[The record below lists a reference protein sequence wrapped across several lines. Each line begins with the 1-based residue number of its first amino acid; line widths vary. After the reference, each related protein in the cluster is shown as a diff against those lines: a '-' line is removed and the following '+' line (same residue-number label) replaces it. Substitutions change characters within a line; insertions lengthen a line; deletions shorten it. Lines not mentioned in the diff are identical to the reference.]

1 MNPKEALKQIR
12 AIFEDMPQVVE
23 PVVPV
28 APEVPEVT
36 KVEMAEYSLVDGTK
50 VMISALEIGGLVEL
64 VDGNPAPAGEHQLM
78 DGTSIVVDEL
88 GAIVEIE
95 SPKSDVVEEEP
106 VAPAAPVPPAQDT
119 QAMAEELKAEFAE
132 QKSQL
137 EAKIAELESK
147 VKQGFAQ
154 VAELVEA
161 LSNTPTAEPT
171 QKAANGWSGSG
182 LAEFV
187 ARPAI
192 ARKRRGDTCKRY
204 VNS

>member
-12 AIFEDMPQVVE
+12 ALFEEMPQVIE
-23 PVVPV
+23 PV
-28 APEVPEVT
+28 APVAEVAPEVT

-50 VMISALEIGGLVEL
+50 VMISALEIGGMVTLE
-64 VDGNPAPAGEHQLM
+64 DGTPAPVGEHQLM

-95 SPKSDVVEEEP
+95 SPKSDVVEVEP

-119 QAMAEELKAEFAE
+119 TAMAEELKAEFAE

-171 QKAANGWSGSG
+171 QKAANAFQSYVTTNDSKY
-182 LAEFV
+182 E
-187 ARPAI
+187 RIEKYRNAI
-192 ARKRRGDTCKRY
+192 LNK
-204 VNS
+204 

>member
-64 VDGNPAPAGEHQLM
+64 VDGTPAPMGEHQLM
-78 DGTSIVVDEL
+78 DGTIIQVDEL
-88 GAIVEIE
+88 GAIVEIS
-95 SPKSDVVEEEP
+95 SPKEDVIEEEP
-106 VAPAAPVPPAQDT
+106 IAPAAPVPPAQDT

-171 QKAANGWSGSG
+171 QKAANAFQSYVTTNDSKYER
-182 LAEFV
+182 LEKY
-187 ARPAI
+187 RNAI
-192 ARKRRGDTCKRY
+192 LNK
-204 VNS
+204 

>member
-12 AIFEDMPQVVE
+12 ALFEEMPQVVE

-28 APEVPEVT
+28 APVAPEVT

-50 VMISALEIGGLVEL
+50 VMISALEIGGMVEL
-64 VDGNPAPAGEHQLM
+64 ADGTPAPIGEHQLM
-78 DGTSIVVDEL
+78 DGTSITVDEL
-88 GAIVEIE
+88 GAIVEIS
-95 SPKSDVVEEEP
+95 SPKEDVVEVEP

-119 QAMAEELKAEFAE
+119 TAMAEELKAEFAE
-132 QKSQL
+132 QKNQL

-161 LSNTPTAEPT
+161 LSNTPTTEPT
-171 QKAANGWSGSG
+171 QKAANAFQSYVTTNDSKYER
-182 LAEFV
+182 LEKY
-187 ARPAI
+187 RNAI
-192 ARKRRGDTCKRY
+192 LNK
-204 VNS
+204 

>member
-1 MNPKEALKQIR
+1 MNPKEALKQIK
-12 AIFEDMPQVVE
+12 ALFEEMPLVVE
-23 PVVPV
+23 PVAPV

-50 VMISALEIGGLVEL
+50 VMISALEIGGMVTMA
-64 VDGNPAPAGEHQLM
+64 DGSPAPAGEHQLM

-95 SPKSDVVEEEP
+95 SPKSDVVEVEP

-119 QAMAEELKAEFAE
+119 TAMAEELKAEFAE

-171 QKAANGWSGSG
+171 QKAANAFQSYVTTNDSKYER
-182 LAEFV
+182 LEKY
-187 ARPAI
+187 RNAI
-192 ARKRRGDTCKRY
+192 LNK
-204 VNS
+204 

>member
-12 AIFEDMPQVVE
+12 ALFEEMPQVIE
-23 PVVPV
+23 PV
-28 APEVPEVT
+28 APVAEVAPEVT

-50 VMISALEIGGLVEL
+50 VMISALEIGGMVQMA
-64 VDGNPAPAGEHQLM
+64 DGTPAPAGEHQLM

-95 SPKSDVVEEEP
+95 SPKSDVVEVEP

-119 QAMAEELKAEFAE
+119 TAMAEELKAEFAE

-171 QKAANGWSGSG
+171 QKAANAFQSYVTTNDSKY
-182 LAEFV
+182 E
-187 ARPAI
+187 RIEKYRNAI
-192 ARKRRGDTCKRY
+192 LNK
-204 VNS
+204 

>member
-1 MNPKEALKQIR
+1 MNPKEALMQIR
-12 AIFEDMPQVVE
+12 ALFEDMPQVVE
-23 PVVPV
+23 PVAPV
-28 APEVPEVT
+28 AELAPEVT

-50 VMISALEIGGLVEL
+50 VMISVLEIGGMVEMA
-64 VDGNPAPAGEHQLM
+64 DGTPAPAGEHQLM

-95 SPKSDVVEEEP
+95 SPKSDVEEVEP

-119 QAMAEELKAEFAE
+119 NAMIAELKNDYEKKKME
-132 QKSQL
+132 L

-147 VKQGFAQ
+147 VKNGFAQ

-171 QKAANGWSGSG
+171 QKAANAFQS
-182 LAEFV
+182 
-187 ARPAI
+187 
-192 ARKRRGDTCKRY
+192 Y
-204 VNS
+204 VNTNDSKYERLEKYRNAILNK